1 MHRRT
6 DIRRRGTALGN
17 ERGIALLIVLIVVA
31 LLTITVTEF
40 TYSVQLDQH
49 RTRNAI
55 YALQAQL
62 LARSGINLAEGFLMM
77 DDQAQYDAY
86 TEDWWVQLNEF
97 CQGMQLDESMR
108 VRCRVR
114 DESGKLNINNTR
126 GVLRRADSQAVTGDV
141 ILRDAMRCMF
151 QHRNIPVDI
160 VDRLGDYWQQDASQ
174 MGAGQQTGTQPQ
186 TTQTP
191 TSAQQQVPE
200 FTSLEDFAA
209 TFGIPSDQLHQL
221 RGVLTAQ
228 PHALMPTINI
238 NTATEEVLAAVLS
251 SEKAPDCGSTDEVSQ
266 IIQRQGDVD
275 QVFHNTAEISSVITS
290 NTDNSGPKR
299 QLFGVTSKLYEL
311 EASALTN
318 IDPTNPTSGGIGQ
331 TLSSLVYRYPDPRPR
346 PGGPQAGPTGAP
358 LPNWTLRP
366 LDWQKEGGAR
376 LFRSAPTEET
386 TPGSSDDEEGPNAGA
401 RPSG

>member
-1 MHRRT
+1 MHRT
-6 DIRRRGTALGN
+6 TEIRPRGTAVGN
-17 ERGIALLIVLIVVA
+17 ERGIALLIVLIVVS

-62 LARSGINLAEGFLMM
+62 LARSGINLAEGYLMM

-97 CQGMQLDESMR
+97 CQGMQLEDSMR

-126 GVLRRADSQAVTGDV
+126 GQLRRTTAQAVTSDA

-160 VDRLGDYWQQDASQ
+160 VDRLADYWQQD
-174 MGAGQQTGTQPQ
+174 TGDSTTQTQPTPQ
-186 TTQTP
+186 PGQTP
-191 TSAQQQVPE
+191 TSGTQQVPE
-200 FTSLEDFAA
+200 FTSLEDFAS
-209 TFGIPSDQLHQL
+209 TFGIPSEQLHSL
-221 RGVLTAQ
+221 RTVLTAQ

-238 NTATEEVLAAVLS
+238 NTATEEVLAAVLNA
-251 SEKAPDCGSTDEVSQ
+251 EKAPDCGSTDEVSQ
-266 IIQRQGDVD
+266 IMQRQADVD
-275 QVFHNTAEISSVITS
+275 QVFHNTAEISSVISS
-290 NTDNSGPKR
+290 NVDNSTQKR
-299 QLFGVTSKLYEL
+299 ALFGVTSKLYQL

-318 IDPTNPTSGGIGQ
+318 VDPTNPTTGGIGQ

-401 RPSG
+401 PPHG

>member
-1 MHRRT
+1 M
-6 DIRRRGTALGN
+6 
-17 ERGIALLIVLIVVA
+17 
-31 LLTITVTEF
+31 
-40 TYSVQLDQH
+40 
-49 RTRNAI
+49 
-55 YALQAQL
+55 
-62 LARSGINLAEGFLMM
+62 
-77 DDQAQYDAY
+77 
-86 TEDWWVQLNEF
+86 QLNEF
-97 CQGMQLDESMR
+97 CQGMQLEESMR

-126 GVLRRADSQAVTGDV
+126 GVRRQTQSQAITSDV
-141 ILRDAMRCMF
+141 ILRNALRCLL
-151 QHRNIPVDI
+151 QNRGIPVDV
-160 VDRLGDYWQQDASQ
+160 VDRLIDYWQQD
-174 MGAGQQTGTQPQ
+174 MGDSSTQ
-186 TTQTP
+186 TTAPTPQPGQTS
-191 TSAQQQVPE
+191 TSTTQQVPE
-200 FTSLEDFAA
+200 FTSLEDFAS
-209 TFGIPSDQLHQL
+209 TFGIPSEQLHSL

-238 NTATEEVLAAVLS
+238 NTATEEVLAAVFS
-251 SEKAPDCGSTDEVSQ
+251 AEKAPDCGSTDEVSQ
-266 IIQRQGDVD
+266 IIQRQSDVD

-290 NTDNSGPKR
+290 NTDNSTQKR
-299 QLFGVTSKLYEL
+299 ALFGVTSKLYQL

-318 IDPTNPTSGGIGQ
+318 IDPSNPTSGGIGQ